1 MVASPRHVPVSIVCV
16 YNDVDV
22 RRSCLDRSVEAG
34 LAQAPDTE
42 YLPIDNTARR
52 YASAGAALNAG
63 IRQARHAVVVLVH
76 QDVYLHSL
84 PALERAAASLV
95 DSPDVGLVGA
105 VGITGSGG
113 VAGVVRDRV
122 VMIGEPASSTD
133 VDSVDEV
140 LFMIERDRALAEP
153 LSEDPDLAWHAYAVE
168 YGARVRD
175 QGLRVVATDLPLTH
189 NSMTVNLDR
198 LAEAHAR
205 VASLHPGDLPMQT
218 TCGVVREARQR
229 SRWRTVLRRRRGAA
243 AWLRESVLATRLAR
257 LTGGRVR
264 DVALADVRLDID
276 DALDRVTAP
285 ALQVVNLDAPPDPPE
300 LWTVDGLTRRGRAV
314 AARAGGAD
322 LALAALAGRRGDDAL
337 LLTGVDRATMTR
349 LAPALRDAPHL
360 VGVARDTGAWV
371 LCHPEAA
378 GLRSMWPARRNAAF
392 GRRPRAARATAAGA
406 PADLAR

>member
-16 YNDVDV
+16 YNDPAV
-22 RRSCLDRSVEAG
+22 RRSCLDRSVDAG

-42 YLPIDNTARR
+42 YLPIDNTARQ
-52 YASAGAALNAG
+52 YPSAGAALNAG
-63 IRQARHAVVVLVH
+63 IRQARHEVVVLVH

-84 PALERAAASLV
+84 PALERAAAALV

-105 VGITGSGG
+105 VGITGSGA

-122 VMIGEPASSTD
+122 VMIGESASSTD

-140 LFMIERDRALAEP
+140 LFMIERDRAVADP

-205 VASLHPGDLPMQT
+205 VAALHPGDLPMQT

-243 AWLRESVLATRLAR
+243 AWLRESVLAARLAPLSGAR
-257 LTGGRVR
+257 AS
-264 DVALADVRLDID
+264 DVALADIRLDID
-276 DALDRVTAP
+276 DALELLAAP
-285 ALQVVNLDAPPDPPE
+285 SLEVVNLDPLPGSPD
-300 LWTVDGLTRRGRAV
+300 LWTVDGLSRRGRTV
-314 AARAGGAD
+314 SARAGDAG
-322 LALAALAGRRGDDAL
+322 LALTALTARRADDAL

-349 LAPALRDAPHL
+349 LGPALRGTPHL

-371 LCHPEAA
+371 LCHPEAPRV
-378 GLRSMWPARRNAAF
+378 RSMWPGRRNAAF
-392 GRRPRAARATAAGA
+392 GRRPRAARAVADGA
-406 PADLAR
+406 PADLAG